1 MSHDV
6 FISHSTKD
14 KTVADAVCAV
24 LEKHKI
30 RCWIAPRDITPGKE
44 WGASIIDAIGASR
57 VMIVIFSASANN
69 SLQIPR
75 EVERAVNKEVTV
87 VPLRIENVV
96 PTKALEY
103 FIGSVHWLDALTP
116 PLEKHLDKMARVVEG
131 ILRSEKTNSA
141 TQTPARRPTEEAVVS
156 TSEAAVTTPQTRARK
171 WLWQFVA
178 IGALG
183 VIVVVFAVI
192 YSSRTPSVASPVE
205 PSRDPTHEKP
215 NASPPSDATPS
226 PDAVANSDATT
237 RAKQH
242 YQNAVAA
249 IAKNDWRSATGELLQ
264 AENLAPQNALVHYDV
279 ALVYS
284 HTGQVKSA
292 LAEVNKAIE
301 LGLPKAQEQAAKDLK
316 ERLKTRLRAP

>member
-6 FISHSTKD
+6 FISYSTKD
-14 KTVADAVCAV
+14 KTVADAVCAT

-57 VMIVIFSASANN
+57 VMILIFSASAND

-75 EVERAVNKEVTV
+75 EVERAVNREVIL
-87 VPLRIENVV
+87 VPLRIENVA

-103 FIGSVHWLDALTP
+103 FLGSVHWLDALTP
-116 PLEKHLDKMARVVEG
+116 PLEKHLDKLVRAVEG
-131 ILRSEKTNSA
+131 VLGSIVDKQA
-141 TQTPARRPTEEAVVS
+141 TQAAQAPARQPTKEAVAS
-156 TSEAAVTTPQTRARK
+156 RSGAAVTAVQTRARK
-171 WLWQFVA
+171 WVWQFVA

-183 VIVVVFAVI
+183 VLVVVFAVI
-192 YSSRTPSVASPVE
+192 YSSRARSVDTHGISSPPTSASP
-205 PSRDPTHEKP
+205 S
-215 NASPPSDATPS
+215 SDATPS

-249 IAKNDWRSATGELLQ
+249 IAKNDWRSATGELVQ

-292 LAEVNKAIE
+292 LAELDKAVE
-301 LGLPKAQEQAAKDLK
+301 LGLPKAQEQSAKDLK
-316 ERLKTRLRAP
+316 KRLKARLRAP